1 MAEIKSAIELAME
14 KTKNLIMD
22 EEERRLSV
30 LKDTENKIRATLR
43 RYLEGMIEKKDDVK
57 KEMEE
62 IKGDEGLKRSLLIDL
77 LIEEFDIRSD
87 NTRLLELFYIVNGGL
102 QESLKKELEMLQN
115 KFKEEMEKR
124 GMIIRE
130 RITGRLKEMG
140 ITGNGVEPNIEEW
153 DEWKEGHEETGMVFK
168 KRIAEWKNK
177 LTKTL
182 GNKDSSE
189 GIDH

>member
-1 MAEIKSAIELAME
+1 VAEIKSSIELAME
-14 KTKNLIMD
+14 KTKNLVMD
-22 EEERRLSV
+22 EEERKLSA
-30 LKDTENKIRATLR
+30 LRDTENKIRATLR
-43 RYLEGMIEKKDDVK
+43 RYLEGMIERDDVE

-62 IKGDEGLKRSLLIDL
+62 IKGDEGLKRSLLLDL
-77 LIEEFDIRSD
+77 LIEEFDIGSD

-102 QESLKKELEMLQN
+102 QESLKKELATLKN

-130 RITGRLKEMG
+130 RIAGRLREMG
-140 ITGNGVEPNIEEW
+140 ITGDGVEPNIEEW
-153 DEWKEGHEETGMVFK
+153 DEWKEGQEEAGAVFK

-189 GIDH
+189 GTDH

>member
-1 MAEIKSAIELAME
+1 MAEIKSSIELAME
-14 KTKNLIMD
+14 KTKNLVMD
-22 EEERRLSV
+22 EEERKLSA
-30 LKDTENKIRATLR
+30 LRDTENKIRATLR
-43 RYLEGMIEKKDDVK
+43 RYLEGMIERDDVE

-62 IKGDEGLKRSLLIDL
+62 IKGDEGLKRSLLLDL
-77 LIEEFDIRSD
+77 LIEEFDIGSD

-102 QESLKKELEMLQN
+102 QESLKKELATLKN

-130 RITGRLKEMG
+130 RIAGRLREMG
-140 ITGNGVEPNIEEW
+140 ITGDGVEPNIEEW
-153 DEWKEGHEETGMVFK
+153 DEWKEGQEEAGAVFK

-189 GIDH
+189 GTDH

>member
-1 MAEIKSAIELAME
+1 VAEIKSSIELAME
-14 KTKNLIMD
+14 KTKNLVMD
-22 EEERRLSV
+22 EEERKLSA
-30 LKDTENKIRATLR
+30 LRDTENKIRATLR
-43 RYLEGMIEKKDDVK
+43 RYLEGMIERDDVE

-62 IKGDEGLKRSLLIDL
+62 IKGDEGLKRSLLLDL
-77 LIEEFDIRSD
+77 LIEEFDIGSD

-102 QESLKKELEMLQN
+102 QESLKKELATLKN

-130 RITGRLKEMG
+130 RIAGRLREMG
-140 ITGNGVEPNIEEW
+140 ITGDGVEPNIEEW

-189 GIDH
+189 GTDH

>member
-1 MAEIKSAIELAME
+1 VAEIKSSIELAME
-14 KTKNLIMD
+14 KTKNLVMD
-22 EEERRLSV
+22 EEERKLSA
-30 LKDTENKIRATLR
+30 LRDTENKIRATLR
-43 RYLEGMIEKKDDVK
+43 RYLEGMIERDDVE

-77 LIEEFDIRSD
+77 LIEEFDIGSD

-102 QESLKKELEMLQN
+102 QESLKKELATLKN

-130 RITGRLKEMG
+130 RIAGRLREMG
-140 ITGNGVEPNIEEW
+140 ITGDGVEPNIEEW
-153 DEWKEGHEETGMVFK
+153 DEWKEGLEESGAVFK

-182 GNKDSSE
+182 VNKDSSE
-189 GIDH
+189 GTDH

>member
-43 RYLEGMIEKKDDVK
+43 RYLEGMIEKDDVE
-57 KEMEE
+57 KEIEE

-130 RITGRLKEMG
+130 RITDRLKEMG
-140 ITGNGVEPNIEEW
+140 ITGDGVEPNIEEW
-153 DEWKEGHEETGMVFK
+153 DEWKEGHEETGAVFK

-182 GNKDSSE
+182 GNKDSRE

>member
-1 MAEIKSAIELAME
+1 MAEIKSSIELAME
-14 KTKNLIMD
+14 KTKNLVMD
-22 EEERRLSV
+22 EEERKLSA
-30 LKDTENKIRATLR
+30 LRDTENKIRATLR
-43 RYLEGMIEKKDDVK
+43 RYLEGMIERDDVE

-77 LIEEFDIRSD
+77 LIEEFDIGSD

-102 QESLKKELEMLQN
+102 QESLKKELATLKN

-130 RITGRLKEMG
+130 RIAGRLREMG
-140 ITGNGVEPNIEEW
+140 ITGDGVEPNIEEW
-153 DEWKEGHEETGMVFK
+153 DEWKEGLEESGAVFK

-182 GNKDSSE
+182 VNKDSSE
-189 GIDH
+189 GTDH